1 MKITVGGSVG
11 MTITNMPYSPIKVE
25 STLLIEKDISEDLDG
40 EGLDNFVKEFNEKLE
55 KFMYRDLESKMVV
68 MANKQKELKRKLENL

>member
-40 EGLDNFVKEFNEKLE
+40 EVLDNFVKEFNEKLE